1 MKVHINELKKG
12 RKKGFKVR
20 WHEDGKPKEAFRKEF
35 KDALALQAQIRERF
49 FGDSKEQYHKTHL
62 TESQLNDAEAALLE
76 LNGRLSLREAA
87 RLALKHWIDAADGIP
102 IEEARWRF
110 LEQLESENLRPD
122 TITKY
127 KQTATRLAGH
137 FEGRTT
143 TDLSFKAVKDF
154 MWQFKDPANFNGRR
168 REMNRFLNYIVG
180 QGWLPSNPLKGIK
193 SKRIDPKQ
201 PEVLSPEEVVELFR
215 VAKQHLPEGAIPYLA
230 ISVFAAIRPLE
241 MKRLAS
247 DARIQKLIN
256 LDTGLVTLP
265 ADITKGRRVRNIR
278 IRPALK
284 AFLEAYPVKPALSD
298 TQFKKLKRHLGFRI
312 PHDGLRHTGITAIYM
327 EHKNFGDT
335 ALETGNSEQIIRDHY
350 LGFWTDAQAEKFWSL
365 IPNCF
370 L

>member
-12 RKKGFKVR
+12 RKRGFKVR

-35 KDALALQAQIRERF
+35 KDALALQAQIRERL
-49 FGDSKEQYHKTHL
+49 FGDSKEQYHKTYL

-127 KQTATRLAGH
+127 RQTATRLAAH

-143 TDLSFKAVKDF
+143 TDLSFEAVKDF
-154 MWQFKDPANFNGRR
+154 MQQFKDPANFNGRR

-193 SKRIDPKQ
+193 TKRIDPKQ

-247 DARIQKLIN
+247 DARIKKLIN
-256 LDTGLVTLP
+256 LDTGLITLP

-278 IRPALK
+278 IRPVLK
-284 AFLEAYPVKPALSD
+284 GFLEAYPVKPALSD
-298 TQFKKLKRHLGFRI
+298 TQFKKLKRYLSFRI

-350 LGFWTDAQAEKFWSL
+350 LGFWTDAQAENFWTRTDIL
-365 IPNCF
+365 